1 MLQFTNC
8 KLTYKKQD
16 LDSIRQKVAKTL
28 RCRPEE
34 LKNLKIE
41 KKSLDARKKPD
52 IFFVYTVSFSVDHEE
67 RFLKK
72 HEGCKNLQK
81 KKETVSLET
90 ETERIQT
97 KEKVV
102 IVGTGPAGLFCGYYL
117 ALCGINPVLLE
128 QGQCMEQR
136 VQTVEKFWEK
146 GELLKDCNVSFGEG
160 GAGTF
165 SDGKLNTGVN
175 DRTGRKRL
183 YWKAS

>member
-1 MLQFTNC
+1 MLQFTYC

-34 LKNLKIE
+34 LKKLKIE

-117 ALCGINPVLLE
+117 AL
-128 QGQCMEQR
+128 
-136 VQTVEKFWEK
+136 
-146 GELLKDCNVSFGEG
+146 
-160 GAGTF
+160 
-165 SDGKLNTGVN
+165 
-175 DRTGRKRL
+175 
-183 YWKAS
+183 